1 VFDQLRGAE
10 TMTTTE
16 QNPSALDGRRP
27 TESVADEVT
36 NTGRGAQMLGNVARP
51 DARVSDTRTERQ
63 PGRPRGV
70 EVRVHGIG
78 DHATYSALGTPR
90 YKELVDSRVW
100 IGQLPEIP
108 PHRLRLVNWSRA
120 NRQITRH
127 LSWYL
132 AFPFT
137 LLNVAGYMEGTH
149 KGART
154 CMRIGIAAASLCM
167 TIATAA
173 WITVI
178 SETAWR
184 AFVPDDD
191 RLTGVVL
198 QGVGPALLIL
208 FIVYRMFVGRVLVDR
223 AGSAISVASIVAL
236 IALVFYL
243 HAKPSWQSQTW
254 FLHKLLVWDDQYKV
268 DAMTAIVA
276 LTTEVVLV
284 VAVVLCVIAL
294 WKKKDIAAFAGAALL
309 LVIAIAL
316 LHTAGSM
323 IRLFISTFVRFM
335 PNSLERFDPN
345 AVGGPLRPQIP
356 HVLLPVAD
364 DFTVTGISVV
374 TRNSPLRI
382 DLIPIFFVAMLLVC
396 AIVFWIQLWR
406 QQCKHR
412 PEPGAPRPTIKR
424 ATRTHDVV
432 MSLPHDL
439 PPAVALAIGGTVG
452 VWALLYWA
460 STGAPY
466 EAIAVLLVVLQVAG
480 AVTIVMII
488 IRRPEKLAEQLRK
501 TFGSIADIAGFW
513 APDLHPLAGASY
525 RRALLSGIRQTV
537 NDVAMEYPH
546 HPVALVG
553 HSQGSVICAWFMR
566 GGHWM
571 EQPSECTTDRQA
583 IKDGMY
589 RSAVKP
595 SERIALFTC
604 GSPLA
609 TLYQTF
615 FPRYFDDQFFSRTAE
630 MTFDGDSWRNY
641 WRATDPI
648 GSELPA
654 PCVNRNVTEDIDE
667 ATLGHS
673 EYWKEDDLRSD
684 IRNFFN
690 SASIEQRQPE
700 PSAER
705 CVWCRS

>member
-1 VFDQLRGAE
+1 
-10 TMTTTE
+10 MTITE
-16 QNPSALDGRRP
+16 QPVSAGVTGEVDGARMLANPPIPKTCAPATTAAGRRP
-27 TESVADEVT
+27 
-36 NTGRGAQMLGNVARP
+36 Q
-51 DARVSDTRTERQ
+51 
-63 PGRPRGV
+63 PRGI

-127 LSWYL
+127 LGWYL

-137 LLNVAGYMEGTH
+137 LLNVAGYMEGTQ
-149 KGART
+149 KGSRLF
-154 CMRIGIAAASLCM
+154 MRIGIAIASVCM
-167 TIATAA
+167 TFATAA

-178 SETAWR
+178 FETAWR
-184 AFVPDDD
+184 AFVRDDD
-191 RLTGVVL
+191 RLTGVAL
-198 QGVGPALLIL
+198 QGIGPVLLIL
-208 FIVYRMFVGRVLVDR
+208 FILYRMFAGRVLVDK
-223 AGSAISVASIVAL
+223 AGSTISVLSIAAL
-236 IALVFYL
+236 AGLVFYL
-243 HAKPSWQSQTW
+243 HGKPSSDSETW
-254 FLHKLLVWDDQYKV
+254 VLHQFLVWDDQYKI
-268 DAMTAIVA
+268 DAMTAIVV

-284 VAVVLCVIAL
+284 VAACLCVIAL
-294 WKKKDIAAFAGAALL
+294 WKKRDVAAFAGAALL
-309 LVIAIAL
+309 LVIAIGL

-323 IRLFISTFVRFM
+323 IRLFTSTFVRFM
-335 PNSLERFDPN
+335 PNSTGTAAHSRIPN
-345 AVGGPLRPQIP
+345 
-356 HVLLPVAD
+356 VLLPVAD
-364 DFTVTGISVV
+364 DYRVTQGITVASF
-374 TRNSPLRI
+374 NSPLRI
-382 DLIPIFFVAMLLVC
+382 DLIPVYFAAMAVLC

-412 PEPGAPRPTIKR
+412 TDPDAPRPKLKH

-432 MSLPHDL
+432 TSLPREL
-439 PPAVALAIGGTVG
+439 PPAVTLAIAGTVG

-460 STGAPY
+460 FA
-466 EAIAVLLVVLQVAG
+466 EADYATIALLLLVLQIVG
-480 AVTIVMII
+480 AAAIVMII

-566 GGHWM
+566 GGHWV
-571 EQPSECTTDRQA
+571 ERPSEGTTDRRA
-583 IKDGMY
+583 IKEGLY
-589 RSAVKP
+589 RSAIAP
-595 SERIALFTC
+595 SERTALFTC

-615 FPRYFDDQFFSRTAE
+615 FPRFFDLRFFAKTAE
-630 MTFDGDSWRNY
+630 MTYHSSSWRNY

-654 PCVNRNVTEDIDE
+654 PCVNLDVTEKIDDE
-667 ATLGHS
+667 TLGHG
-673 EYWKEDDLRSD
+673 EYWKDETLRHD
-684 IRNFFN
+684 IREFFN
-690 SASIEQRQPE
+690 TADIEQRQPE
-700 PSAER
+700 PNAEP
-705 CVWCRS
+705 CAWCRL